1 MCLVAFAWKT
11 HPRWRLALLG
21 NRDEHHERPS
31 AALNAWPDRRVLAGR
46 DLRSGG
52 TWMGLGPDGRVAV
65 VTNVRDGLSP
75 AREGRS
81 RGALPADFLDGPQS
95 AAGYVGTLADDALAY
110 PPFNLVVADADACH
124 YLGNH
129 PHPRQQAVP
138 AGVHGMSNGGFDADW
153 PKTRRLRD
161 ALDHWCTAGIDSLD
175 PLWDALADDSVA
187 EDAALPDT
195 GVGLELERLLSSA
208 FIRGSQYGTRA
219 STIVLVDHAGQGQI
233 HERRFGP
240 EGVFEGRTS
249 LHQAA

>member
-21 NRDEHHERPS
+21 NRDEHHERPT

-95 AAGYVGTLADDALAY
+95 AADYTATLAGDALAY

-161 ALDHWCTAGIDSLD
+161 ALDRWCTAGIDSLD

-219 STIVLVDHAGQGQI
+219 STIVLVDHAGQG
-233 HERRFGP
+233 
-240 EGVFEGRTS
+240 
-249 LHQAA
+249 